1 MRAIS
6 TGLRAAIDA
15 TSSSEVVLVFL
26 TITHDDLATPIR
38 LVSEDENGVS
48 YNSGA
53 IINYNL
59 GGYLHYGCPFSL
71 ALLTDDERLPRG
83 QLTFVDPE
91 REFGL
96 AILSI
101 VDSPR
106 LKFELYK
113 LSDWTVGSYDSNNA
127 RSPSGTPLPEYKADY
142 LFLKNVSSDGIL
154 IQAEVASYDLV
165 GEPWPKIRS
174 THERLPGLFR

>member
-6 TGLRAAIDA
+6 TTFRNAIEA
-15 TSSSEVVLVFL
+15 TSSSEVALVFL
-26 TITHDDLATPIR
+26 TITHDDLDEPIR
-38 LVSEDENGVS
+38 LVSEDDNGVS
-48 YNSGA
+48 YNAGA

-59 GGYLHYGCPFSL
+59 NGELFYGCPFSL
-71 ALLTDDERLPRG
+71 ALLTDDERPPRG

-106 LKFELYK
+106 IKFELYK
-113 LSDWTVGSYDSNNA
+113 LSDYVEGTYDSSNA
-127 RSPSGTPLPEYKADY
+127 RSPSGSPVPEYVADY
-142 LFLKNVSSDGIL
+142 LFLKNVSSDGMI

-174 THERLPGLFR
+174 THDRMPALFR

>member
-6 TGLRAAIDA
+6 TTFRNAIEA
-15 TSSSEVVLVFL
+15 VSSSEVALVFL
-26 TITHDDLATPIR
+26 TITHDDLDEPIR

-48 YNSGA
+48 YYNGE

-59 GGYLHYGCPFSL
+59 DGYLYYGCPFSL
-71 ALLTDDERLPRG
+71 ALLTDDERPPRG
-83 QLTFVDPE
+83 QLSFVDPE

-106 LKFELYK
+106 IRFDVFK
-113 LSDWTVGSYDSNNA
+113 LSDFVEGTYDSNNA
-127 RSPSGTPLPEYKADY
+127 RSPSGSSVAEYVADY
-142 LFLKNVSSDGIL
+142 LFLKNVSSDGMIV
-154 IQAEVASYDLV
+154 QADVASYDLV
-165 GEPWPKIRS
+165 GEPWPKLRS
-174 THERLPGLFR
+174 THNRMPALFR